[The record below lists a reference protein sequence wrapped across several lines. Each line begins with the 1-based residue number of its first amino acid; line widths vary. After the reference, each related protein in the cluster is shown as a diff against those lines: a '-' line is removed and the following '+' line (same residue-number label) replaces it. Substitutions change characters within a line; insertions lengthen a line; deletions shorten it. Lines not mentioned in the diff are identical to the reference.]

1 MELRELDLTLDGT
14 RSSSAWLLMDTR
26 LDQVK
31 RDLVDGS
38 SAGSASR
45 SPQWLHKLVDTVPG
59 LPADAVPHNR
69 PKHAE
74 LQAAIAEAAFHPA
87 IEACLH
93 LINVSFFRTLT
104 FDASTRRFAGMLKR
118 LSGFIDRQQSDLYS
132 AHFLVRKAQ
141 GGSRYLDWL
150 HAVLHKLE
158 GDFRNA
164 KMWYTDLG
172 NNNAGA
178 SGDKKAGSSEE
189 SKGTADVF
197 RRFHEFWL
205 VPATNGGAGE
215 RKDGGSLDVGSLD
228 SLPQKGQLTAHGHT
242 DLIFLTTLAQKAATS
257 SAVGSDAVKRDIEKH
272 HRSTTEAEDK
282 IKASQSA
289 FALDELQSLFEKLVK
304 SESSQRIVRGVTQL
318 ELLWMLSAMVKDFGW
333 RQYGMAD
340 AVEAL
345 KVEST
350 PAHQSLDDDQKSKA
364 SNMVF
369 NPSQGQRTF

>member
-1 MELRELDLTLDGT
+1 MATQ
-14 RSSSAWLLMDTR
+14 

-31 RDLVDGS
+31 RDLVGGS
-38 SAGSASR
+38 SVGPTSKP
-45 SPQWLHKLVDTVPG
+45 PQWLHKLLGTVPG

-74 LQAAIAEAAFHPA
+74 LQAAIAEAAYHPA

-93 LINVSFFRTLT
+93 LIN
-104 FDASTRRFAGMLKR
+104 G
-118 LSGFIDRQQSDLYS
+118 DLYS

-150 HAVLHKLE
+150 HAILHKLE

-172 NNNAGA
+172 NSNAGA
-178 SGDKKAGSSEE
+178 SGGERARSSEE

-197 RRFHEFWL
+197 RRFHAFWL
-205 VPATNGGAGE
+205 VPATNGGAGQRE
-215 RKDGGSLDVGSLD
+215 KGGTLDLESLND
-228 SLPQKGQLTAHGHT
+228 LPRQVQLTAHGHI
-242 DLIFLTTLAQKAATS
+242 DLVFLTTLAQKAATS
-257 SAVGSDAVKRDIEKH
+257 SAVGSDAVQRDIEKH

-289 FALDELQSLFEKLVK
+289 FALDELQSLFEKLVD
-304 SESSQRIVRGVTQL
+304 SESAQKAVRGVTQL
-318 ELLWMLSAMVKDFGW
+318 ELLWMLSAMVEDFGW
-333 RQYGMAD
+333 RHYGMAD

-350 PAHQSLDDDQKSKA
+350 PAHQSLDDDRKSKA

-369 NPSQGQRTF
+369 NPSQGQRIF